1 MADVYRC
8 VWLYTRQKDDAVA
21 FLSIHLRG
29 GGEKCFAQKRNIFDS
44 FRLVIF
50 LLRVI
55 ITRRKKFYVARG
67 IRRLFGGKEIA
78 ILCATR

>member
-21 FLSIHLRG
+21 FLSIHLR
-29 GGEKCFAQKRNIFDS
+29 GEKCFAQKRNIFDS

>member
-29 GGEKCFAQKRNIFDS
+29 EKCFTQKQNIFDS